1 MSEITVTMPISLTHE
16 MLRAVRDDPTTSV
29 EGRDEWHT
37 RLGWL
42 LCAWD
47 VLVQYRREPFS
58 KPPTLEPVIAWLEAG
73 CDPKEAARELR
84 IYQAVLHPKMPNR
97 PS

>member
-1 MSEITVTMPISLTHE
+1 MSHVTIRMPLELTGD

-29 EGRDEWHT
+29 EDREQWHT

-47 VLVQYRREPFS
+47 VLVKHRL
-58 KPPTLEPVIAWLEAG
+58 T
-73 CDPKEAARELR
+73 PKELQGRQEFEEEIRQILATT
-84 IYQAVLHPKMPNR
+84 PNA
-97 PS
+97 SDVAIKVANLVY

>member
-1 MSEITVTMPISLTHE
+1 MSKVTIQMPLELSGD

-29 EGRDEWHT
+29 EDREQWHT

-47 VLVQYRREPFS
+47 VLVKHRL
-58 KPPTLEPVIAWLEAG
+58 T
-73 CDPKEAARELR
+73 PKEAQDRGQFEEEVRQILATTPHASEAAAKVADLV
-84 IYQAVLHPKMPNR
+84 Y
-97 PS
+97 